1 MKIAVPVE
9 PEKDDVLD
17 LKRAGMSDELGF
29 DFADGLTPATVETT
43 TTTTEEEEE
52 EEQKEVQEPEQE
64 KTADGEKQNE
74 N

>member
-1 MKIAVPVE
+1 MKIAAPVE

-43 TTTTEEEEE
+43 D
-52 EEQKEVQEPEQE
+52 
-64 KTADGEKQNE
+64 ARR
-74 N
+74 